1 MRPQRFFALAA
12 LALAAGLTGCAV
24 APSAPQV
31 APPTASTATSPR
43 AEAAARDAAAAALA
57 RFESEQRT
65 AATTAAAAGHWR
77 KAALHWEAVAVL
89 RPGDA
94 QARAEVERALAQAT
108 QAAQARLPLARRARQ
123 RGDADAAHRLY
134 LEVLALAPGQAE
146 AAEALRAL
154 ERERVARQHLG
165 QLSSFTLT
173 SRFTAS
179 ALMQAEASRAPR
191 GRGPQS
197 NEIEHATLLADQG
210 ELDGAIELLTPLVT
224 APKANPAARSLL
236 ADLYLRRAKS
246 LAETNRPG
254 AIQALQRSLQVLPA
268 QTEARQLLQQWQPE
282 RKPVRRAGP

>member
-1 MRPQRFFALAA
+1 MSPWPRQAWACGMAA
-12 LALAAGLTGCAV
+12 LVTGCAV
-24 APSAPQV
+24 APPM
-31 APPTASTATSPR
+31 PPTAPQSTNAATPVPQRDS
-43 AEAAARDAAAAALA
+43 AARDQASLA

-65 AATTAAAAGHWR
+65 AALAASTAGHWR
-77 KAALHWEAVAVL
+77 QAALRWEAVAVL
-89 RPGDA
+89 RPEDA

-108 QAAQARLPLARRARQ
+108 QAAEARLPLARRARQ
-123 RGDADAAHRLY
+123 RGDADAAQRLY

-191 GRGPQS
+191 GRAPQS

-210 ELDGAIELLTPLVT
+210 ELDGAIELLTPLVST
-224 APKANPAARSLL
+224 SRPNPAAQSLL
-236 ADLYLRRAKS
+236 ADLYLRRAKA
-246 LAETNRPG
+246 LAESNRPG
-254 AIQALQRSLQVLPA
+254 AIQALQRSLQIQPA
-268 QTEARQLLQQWQPE
+268 QAEARRLLQQWQPE
-282 RKPVRRAGP
+282 RKPARRPGP